1 MIALCQRSAQ
11 VGAEENV
18 VFDEHFLQCLVR
30 ALKETGIG
38 HFTSEFAA
46 AAAGRAAAR
55 EQPHA
60 AAAASRD
67 PPGRHATAATAAAAN
82 GGAAAKRPA
91 AAAALVNACDEL
103 SELEVCA
110 VLWN

>member
-11 VGAEENV
+11 VGAEVNV

-38 HFTSEFAA
+38 HFTS
-46 AAAGRAAAR
+46 R